1 MKTQLI
7 IIGIIVIFL
16 TVGLSGCNKTSEPTT
31 LTSIPEINQHWNA
44 YINQT
49 VTIEG
54 TCIGGDD
61 NNTYSIF
68 DTSYNNVYAIN
79 SNDVIKP
86 SKLYS
91 GTTYKFTGIIR
102 DNENINELILGK
114 YYLEV
119 TKIETT

>member
-68 DTSYNNVYAIN
+68 DASYNNVYAIN
-79 SNDVIKP
+79 SNNVIKP

-102 DNENINELILGK
+102 DNENINELILGE
-114 YYLEV
+114 YYFEV